1 MAVVPQ
7 PVDGGLDVPV
17 LDIVFID
24 GLALEIVEWVEVKA
38 PAPETFDLGVLQRNF
53 NVDQNSLGTYAI
65 HAVVRPRK

>member
-24 GLALEIVEWVEVKA
+24 GLALEIVDISD
-38 PAPETFDLGVLQRNF
+38 TNI
-53 NVDQNSLGTYAI
+53 DQ
-65 HAVVRPRK
+65 VWEF